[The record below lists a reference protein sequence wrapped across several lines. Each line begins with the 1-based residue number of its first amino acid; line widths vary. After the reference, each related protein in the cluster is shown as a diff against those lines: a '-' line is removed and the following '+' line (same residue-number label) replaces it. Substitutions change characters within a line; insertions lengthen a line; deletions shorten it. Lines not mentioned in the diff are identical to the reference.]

1 MDTALITATAAGI
14 GSVVGAAAS
23 IGTTWITQHT
33 QNVRSHAEWRQREQ
47 EALFKE
53 FISEASRLAIDALT
67 HSMERPDSILNLYGI
82 LSCIR
87 LMSSQ
92 EVVRQGEACCR
103 RIIEMYGQPNLTTD
117 QVRAALA
124 SNRVK
129 DLDPL
134 REFSNSCRIEL
145 LAGQVVSYTREEPC
159 V

>member
-1 MDTALITATAAGI
+1 MDTAFMTAMAAGI

-33 QNVRSHAEWRQREQ
+33 QNVRAHAERRQREQ
-47 EALFKE
+47 EALFKD
-53 FISEASRLAIDALT
+53 FITEASRLAIDALT
-67 HSMERPDSILNLYGI
+67 HSMERPDSILKLYGV

-87 LMSSQ
+87 LMSNE

-117 QVRAALA
+117 QLRAALA
-124 SNRVK
+124 GDGVD

-134 REFSNSCRIEL
+134 REFSKSCRIEL
-145 LAGQVVSYTREEPC
+145 LAGQAVS
-159 V
+159 